1 MSKIRHETTKSKL
14 MWTAMT
20 VLPAVGLALGG
31 LAGCAADQQTEQA
44 QDMDSIPDGS
54 YIALYAQDAID
65 NAIVRE
71 HAVYMH
77 HFRPNAAE
85 LNTIGMRV
93 IETLAQHYGE
103 YGGPLSVVQG
113 DANEEIFEARI
124 AAVRD
129 ALADAG
135 VEPNRITIGDM
146 APGGDGIR
154 SEAVLRILDLGAGA
168 SNGQELKIPPTE

>member
-1 MSKIRHETTKSKL
+1 MSRIRHETTKSKL
-14 MWTAMT
+14 MWTAVT

-31 LAGCAADQQTEQA
+31 LAGCAADQQTERA

-54 YIALYAQDAID
+54 YVALYVQDAID

-71 HAVYMH
+71 HAVYVH
-77 HFRPNAAE
+77 HFRSNAAQ
-85 LNTIGMRV
+85 LNTIGRRV

-103 YGGPLSVVQG
+103 YGGALSVVQG

-135 VEPNRITIGDM
+135 VDPNRITIGDM

-154 SEAVLRILDLGAGA
+154 SEAVLSILDLGAGA
-168 SNGQELKIPPTE
+168 TNGQELYIPPIE